1 MTRDQHRDERDSGWC
16 WHPHE
21 QPSGVGPDAPN
32 LGVTAPGTCL
42 PAFAVSRT
50 TSPPQLTTHPDTHI
64 YASLPRVKTL
74 RTARL
79 LAEIG
84 DARSEG
90 L

>member
-1 MTRDQHRDERDSGWC
+1 MSDRTPPTSGSL
-16 WHPHE
+16 HP
-21 QPSGVGPDAPN
+21 VA
-32 LGVTAPGTCL
+32 CL
-42 PAFAVSRT
+42 PPRRLEDNLAA
-50 TSPPQLTTHPDTHI
+50 QLTTHPDTHI

-84 DARSEG
+84 DARSEA